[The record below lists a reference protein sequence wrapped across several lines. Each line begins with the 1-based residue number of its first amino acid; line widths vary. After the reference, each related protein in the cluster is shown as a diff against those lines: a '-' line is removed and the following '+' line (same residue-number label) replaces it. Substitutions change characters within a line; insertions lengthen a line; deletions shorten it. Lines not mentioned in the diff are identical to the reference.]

1 MATKVQEELE
11 QPVKGY
17 QLLVISE
24 KIDILLERTSSL
36 VTITQLEQ
44 CEKKIIE
51 NVDNKI
57 EQIHLKYEP
66 FTSEVEQ
73 SKKDKRQLTM
83 LVVGAVLTGM
93 VDILLQ
99 ILFVYPRLK

>member
-1 MATKVQEELE
+1 MTTKVQEELE

-44 CEKKIIE
+44 CEKKINDNI
-51 NVDNKI
+51 DNKL
-57 EQIHLKYEP
+57 EQVHLKYKP
-66 FTSEVEQ
+66 FTEEVSQ
-73 SKKDKRQLTM
+73 SKKDKRQLAFIIA
-83 LVVGAVLTGM
+83 GAFLTG
-93 VDILLQ
+93 IIGIALQ
-99 ILFVYPRLK
+99 ILFVYPRLR